1 MAKKNIEEPKHVG
14 GGAIASI
21 NNIFMR
27 IVAVFAASGLSVIGA
42 GAVVGIETY
51 KAVILAGTLGVA
63 TVVERLARG
72 FLDDGKLTID
82 EINAAFTSV
91 DKKAQ

>member
-1 MAKKNIEEPKHVG
+1 
-14 GGAIASI
+14 
-21 NNIFMR
+21 
-27 IVAVFAASGLSVIGA
+27 LSVIGA
-42 GAVVGIETY
+42 GAVVGISTA

-72 FLDDGKLTID
+72 FLDDGKLTAA

-91 DKKAQ
+91 DKRAENTK